1 MREQFATII
10 SIVAIGG
17 AVFQLVLLLWKRRSA
32 QETHNLE
39 VTIHPLDNDD
49 DQTRSLTVAP
59 GNIHSVESLI
69 AEISHAA
76 EREDVKQAPK

>member
-17 AVFQLVLLLWKRRSA
+17 AVSQLVLLLWKRRSA
-32 QETHNLE
+32 QESHNLE
-39 VTIHPLDNDD
+39 VTIQPLDRDD

-69 AEISHAA
+69 SEISHAA